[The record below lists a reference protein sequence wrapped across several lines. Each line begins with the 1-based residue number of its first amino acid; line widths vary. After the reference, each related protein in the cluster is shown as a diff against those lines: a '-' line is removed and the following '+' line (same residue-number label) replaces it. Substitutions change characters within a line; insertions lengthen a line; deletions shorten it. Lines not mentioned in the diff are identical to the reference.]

1 MLTSK
6 SMASKGKRGT
16 IKNLIKLA
24 TSRDVVND

>member
-6 SMASKGKRGT
+6 SMASKGKRGA

-24 TSRDVVND
+24 TSRDVAND